1 MDIRNNNLYDVITIG
16 SNNIDAFIYTDKSQ
30 SIFIKTKSG
39 EESFISYPVGAKLLI
54 NDLHFFTGGGGT
66 NSAVALSRL
75 GLKVA
80 YIGKVGNDQNG
91 QRILDELK
99 KEKVEFLGSVS
110 RDSRKKTGYSV
121 ILDSLEKKRTILS
134 YKGVNDYLDYSEIDI
149 GKVKTKWFYVSSMIG
164 KSFETIEKMADFAS
178 KNNIKILFNPSNY
191 LSEKGKGYLKKILE
205 NTKILILN
213 KEEAELLVGHG
224 EIAEIIS
231 ALKELGPDIVM
242 VTDEENPAFG
252 QDDKNIYYKVFPY
265 DIRVVEATG
274 AGDSF
279 ASSFLA
285 GIIKTGDMEF
295 SLKLAIVNSHSVLRF
310 KGAKRKLLTYEEAL
324 AEIDK
329 KKIVVEKK
337 KSLTVL

>member
-91 QRILDELK
+91 LRILDELK
-99 KEKVEFLGSVS
+99 KEKVDFLGPVCH
-110 RDSRKKTGYSV
+110 DSRKKTGYSV
-121 ILDSLEKKRTILS
+121 ILDSLEKKRTVLS
-134 YKGVNDYLDYSEIDI
+134 YKGANNYLDYSEIDLE
-149 GKVKTKWFYVSSMIG
+149 KVKTKWFYISSMMG
-164 KSFETIEKMADFAS
+164 KSFTTIEKMADFAS

-191 LSEKGKGYLKKILE
+191 LCEKGKGYLKNILE

-213 KEEAELLVGHG
+213 KEEAALLVGHG
-224 EIAEIIS
+224 QPPEIVS
-231 ALKELGPDIVM
+231 GLKEQKEG
-242 VTDEENPAFG
+242 F
-252 QDDKNIYYKVFPY
+252 
-265 DIRVVEATG
+265 
-274 AGDSF
+274 
-279 ASSFLA
+279 
-285 GIIKTGDMEF
+285 
-295 SLKLAIVNSHSVLRF
+295 
-310 KGAKRKLLTYEEAL
+310 
-324 AEIDK
+324 
-329 KKIVVEKK
+329 
-337 KSLTVL
+337 